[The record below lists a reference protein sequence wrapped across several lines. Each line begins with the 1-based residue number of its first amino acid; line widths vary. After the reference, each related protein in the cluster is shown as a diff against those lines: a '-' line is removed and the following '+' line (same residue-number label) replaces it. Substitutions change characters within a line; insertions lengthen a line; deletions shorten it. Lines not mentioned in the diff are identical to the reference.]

1 MGTIDGLKYLA
12 KHFQIV
18 IFNRDTDI
26 EDYGK
31 NYSQINEISKY
42 IAHNDILVD
51 AIYTQS
57 SSINQTDQENDL
69 KKTKNDKG
77 QFTIPLKSKDIW
89 EDYKQIYLDFGLNND
104 IKVRDKVLFVN
115 SFDGDYNAKQEEIKI
130 DPVGYFLIDAN
141 SKPSRPLT

>member
-89 EDYKQIYLDFGLNND
+89 EDYK
-104 IKVRDKVLFVN
+104 
-115 SFDGDYNAKQEEIKI
+115 
-130 DPVGYFLIDAN
+130 
-141 SKPSRPLT
+141 